1 MIARHKNLQQHHRV
15 NKLSVLC
22 VCVGPVCC
30 FCCTSRYNVLSRQ
43 YVRPAYGAKG
53 PGSNVGVMFLCEA
66 ALGKE
71 ASITVDDWKL
81 TKPPKV

>member
-1 MIARHKNLQQHHRV
+1 MRPFTL
-15 NKLSVLC
+15 KLD
-22 VCVGPVCC
+22 
-30 FCCTSRYNVLSRQ
+30 TSRQ

-53 PGSNVGVMFLCEA
+53 TGVNLGVMFLCEA

-81 TKPPKV
+81 TKAPQVGYVVL